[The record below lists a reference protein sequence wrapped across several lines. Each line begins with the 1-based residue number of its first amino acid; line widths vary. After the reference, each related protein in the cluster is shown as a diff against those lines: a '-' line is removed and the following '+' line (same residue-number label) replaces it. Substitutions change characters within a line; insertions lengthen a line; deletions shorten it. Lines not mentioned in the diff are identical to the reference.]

1 MTITNPNEM
10 HTRAPLPPPRV
21 RRYRLPPQPP
31 EPRSRVS
38 SAVIFIVV
46 AGLITA
52 VGMLYL
58 IQTNHVAGL
67 GFEMSQLQRERE
79 ALALRNEQLN
89 YSLAG
94 YESLGAVEEIALEQL
109 GMSESE
115 DFVFLSVPRP
125 ASDELPV
132 VEPVEAHQPSVWR
145 QIWNDLTGQATAIQP
160 SAGNANP

>member
-1 MTITNPNEM
+1 MTVTNPRET
-10 HTRAPLPPPRV
+10 HTGAPLPPPRV
-21 RRYRLPPQPP
+21 RRYRPQPQP
-31 EPRSRVS
+31 APRSRINT
-38 SAVIFIVV
+38 ALIFIVV

-89 YSLAG
+89 YSIAQ
-94 YESLGAVEEIALEQL
+94 YESLDAVEEVALGEL

-115 DFVFLSVPRP
+115 DFVFLSVPHP
-125 ASDELPV
+125 SSDELSI
-132 VEPVEAHQPSVWR
+132 VEPLEAHEPSVWHR
-145 QIWNDLTGQATAIQP
+145 IWQSLSGEATAVRTTTEDA
-160 SAGNANP
+160 SR

>member
-1 MTITNPNEM
+1 MTVANPRET
-10 HTRAPLPPPRV
+10 HHGTPLPPPRV
-21 RRYRLPPQPP
+21 RRYRPKPQPA
-31 EPRSRVS
+31 PRSRIN

-89 YSLAG
+89 YSIAQ
-94 YESLGAVEEIALEQL
+94 YESLGAVEEIALGEI

-125 ASDELPV
+125 ASAGLPI
-132 VEPVEAHQPSVWR
+132 VESLEAHEPSVWR
-145 QIWNDLTGQATAIQP
+145 RIWRSLSGEATAVRTTAED
-160 SAGNANP
+160 SSR